1 MTIPSQ
7 KIPPST
13 RTAKSQNNS
22 PSTRTEIELKDSFE
36 VIDELE
42 LTLLAGVELQTVR
55 QWRSRRIGPK
65 YFRAGKAQ
73 LYFKKDV
80 IEWFLTARDRN
91 EMIEFDLKVM
101 L

>member
-1 MTIPSQ
+1 MLRILILLVVS
-7 KIPPST
+7 
-13 RTAKSQNNS
+13 A
-22 PSTRTEIELKDSFE
+22 
-36 VIDELE
+36 
-42 LTLLAGVELQTVR
+42 LLALADGPVLQTGQTKSYDGDGNVVTY
-55 QWRSRRIGPK
+55 SSIKDDG

-80 IEWFLTARDRN
+80 IEWFMTARDRN

>member
-1 MTIPSQ
+1 MTTLSRE
-7 KIPPST
+7 T
-13 RTAKSQNNS
+13 S
-22 PSTRTEIELKDSFE
+22 PSTRTEKELKDSFE

-42 LTLLAGVELQTVR
+42 LAVLVDVELETVR

-65 YFRAGKAQ
+65 YFQVGNAR

-80 IEWFLTARDRN
+80 IDWFMTDRDRN
-91 EMIEFDLKVM
+91 EMIEFDRKVM

>member
-1 MTIPSQ
+1 MTTPSQ
-7 KIPPST
+7 KPP
-13 RTAKSQNNS
+13 

-42 LTLLAGVELQTVR
+42 LALLAGVELQTVR

-65 YFRAGKAQ
+65 YFRVGKAQ

>member
-1 MTIPSQ
+1 MTTPSQ
-7 KIPPST
+7 KTP
-13 RTAKSQNNS
+13 

-42 LTLLAGVELQTVR
+42 LALLAGVELQTVR

-73 LYFKKDV
+73 LYFMKDV
-80 IEWFLTARDRN
+80 IEWFMTARDRN

>member
-1 MTIPSQ
+1 MTTPSQ
-7 KIPPST
+7 KTP
-13 RTAKSQNNS
+13 
-22 PSTRTEIELKDSFE
+22 PSTRTEIGLKDFFE
-36 VIDELE
+36 VIDEYE
-42 LTLLAGVELQTVR
+42 FALLAGVELQTVR

-65 YFRAGKAQ
+65 YFRVGKAQ

-80 IEWFLTARDRN
+80 IDWFLTARDRN